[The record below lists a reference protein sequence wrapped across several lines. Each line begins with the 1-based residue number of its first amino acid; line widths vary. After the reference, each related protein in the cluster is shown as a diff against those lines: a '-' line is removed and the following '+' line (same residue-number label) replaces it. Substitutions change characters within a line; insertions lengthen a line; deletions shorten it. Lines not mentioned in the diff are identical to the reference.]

1 MSFRTLLLRHGYAFL
16 FCYVFSVQAGVA
28 LPADP
33 LLLIMGALVGDGRYS
48 FWLSVLIALAAAMSG
63 DYLWYE
69 LGRRRGFAI
78 LSLLCKFSLEPDAC
92 VRKTETGFAKRGAWT
107 LVFAKFIPGMSLV
120 SMPIAGAIRMPRTKF
135 LLADAAGCLMWT
147 SAYLFVGRLFH
158 SQVDA
163 VVRLLGL
170 YGRRAGVIVTI
181 LIAGYVAYRYIQ
193 RRRFLRQLRIN
204 RISPEEAFA
213 MMQNGKHVTVVDLRN
228 AAEIASA
235 GRKIAGAIVLRPG
248 DLRDGSHGIPE
259 KNDIILYCSCPNEIT
274 SARVALQLKRAGIY
288 KVHPLAG
295 GFEGWA
301 ALNLPMES
309 VREPVRR

>member
-1 MSFRTLLLRHGYAFL
+1 M
-16 FCYVFSVQAGVA
+16 
-28 LPADP
+28 
-33 LLLIMGALVGDGRYS
+33 GDGRYS
-48 FWLSVLIALAAAMSG
+48 FWLSVLVALTAAMSG

-120 SMPIAGAIRMPRTKF
+120 SMPIAGAIRMSRTKF

-147 SAYLFVGRLFH
+147 SAYLFLGRLFH

-170 YGRRAGVIVTI
+170 YGRRAGVIVTL
-181 LIAGYVAYRYIQ
+181 LIIAYVAYRYIQ

-204 RISPEEAFA
+204 RITAEDAFA
-213 MMQNGKHVTVVDLRN
+213 MMQSGKHVTVVDLRN

-235 GRKIAGAIVLRPG
+235 GRKIAGAIVLRPE

-259 KNDIILYCSCPNEIT
+259 KNEIILYCSCPNEIT

-309 VREPVRR
+309 VNEPVGKSAVL

>member
-1 MSFRTLLLRHGYAFL
+1 
-16 FCYVFSVQAGVA
+16 VQAGVA

-48 FWLSVLIALAAAMSG
+48 FWLSVLIALTAAISG

-120 SMPIAGAIRMPRTKF
+120 SMPIAGAIRMPRIKF

-147 SAYLFVGRLFH
+147 SAYLFLGRLFH

-170 YGRRAGVIVTI
+170 YGRRAGVIVTL
-181 LIAGYVAYRYIQ
+181 LIATYVAYRYIQ

-204 RISPEEAFA
+204 RITAEDALA
-213 MMQNGKHVTVVDLRN
+213 MMQRGRHVTVVDLRN
-228 AAEIASA
+228 AAEIAAA
-235 GRKIAGAIVLRPG
+235 GQKIAGAIVLRPD

-295 GFEGWA
+295 GFEGWT
-301 ALNLPMES
+301 ALNLPVES
-309 VREPVRR
+309 VNEPVRS

>member
-1 MSFRTLLLRHGYAFL
+1 MSFRTLLLRHGYTFL

-48 FWLSVLIALAAAMSG
+48 FGLSVLIALTAALAG
-63 DYLWYE
+63 DYIWYE

-120 SMPIAGAIRMPRTKF
+120 SMPIAGAIRMPRIKF
-135 LLADAAGCLMWT
+135 LLADAVGCLLWT
-147 SAYLFVGRLFH
+147 AAYLFLGRLFH

-170 YGRRAGVIVTI
+170 YGRRAGVIVTL
-181 LIAGYVAYRYIQ
+181 LIVAYVAYRYIQ

-204 RISPEEAFA
+204 RITADDAFA
-213 MMQNGKHVTVVDLRN
+213 MMQKGKHVTVVDLRN
-228 AAEIASA
+228 AAEVAAA
-235 GRKIAGAIVLRPG
+235 GRKIAGAIVLRPD

-309 VREPVRR
+309 VNEPVHG

>member
-1 MSFRTLLLRHGYAFL
+1 M
-16 FCYVFSVQAGVA
+16 A

-48 FWLSVLIALAAAMSG
+48 FWLSVLIAVTAAMSG

-120 SMPIAGAIRMPRTKF
+120 SMPIAGAIHMPRTMF
-135 LLADAAGCLMWT
+135 LAADAAGCLLWT
-147 SAYLFVGRLFH
+147 SAYLFLGRLFH
-158 SQVDA
+158 SQIDA
-163 VVRLLGL
+163 VVKMLGL
-170 YGRRAGVIVTI
+170 YGRRAGVIVTV
-181 LIAGYVAYRYIQ
+181 LIVAYVAYRYVQ

-204 RISPEEAFA
+204 RITPEEAFA
-213 MMQNGKHVTVVDLRN
+213 MMQSGKPVTVVDLRN
-228 AAEIASA
+228 AAEIASS
-235 GRKIAGAIVLRPG
+235 GLKIAGAIVLRP
-248 DLRDGSHGIPE
+248 DELRGGSHGIPE
-259 KNDIILYCSCPNEIT
+259 RNEIVLYCSCPNEIT

-288 KVHPLAG
+288 KVRPLAG
-295 GFEGWA
+295 GFEGWT
-301 ALNLPMES
+301 ALNLPVES
-309 VREPVRR
+309 ANETVRSSA